1 MNRKEIGMIVQG
13 AGVIAVVVS
22 AVFVSKFQP
31 MLALLAVGGV
41 VSAIVGHFIKGKSL

>member
-22 AVFVSKFQP
+22 AVLVSKFQP
-31 MLALLAVGGV
+31 MLALLAVVGIGSTV
-41 VSAIVGHFIKGKSL
+41 VGHFIKGK